1 MGVAP
6 VKLRNVS
13 RSRARA
19 RAPTARYQLATG
31 VNAVLHPAAPLPP
44 NMLLSALI
52 GTNAAHTC
60 LAVPPRP
67 RATLRDRGFAVLDHD
82 PLDLSLVRP
91 AATAICS
98 ELADLLNLATR
109 LGCDANEQH
118 YRFSEVCHRA
128 RLRWDMRVPDAAVDK
143 LIDAA
148 VERAMPVLRELDAL
162 PLHPDERRLPLAR
175 RLPLRPRVLMTGAI
189 VSKRGATAQRFHS
202 DAQRSH
208 FFWSTL
214 LPRHRLFNLFVP
226 LVDVEQDGFGTQF
239 WPGSHLGRTR
249 LPRYRAAIER
259 SGSIEDDEE
268 AMAAME
274 APACKAGGACS
285 TDAVRLPDDAPRPAQ
300 PRLRRAAGGVRG
312 HRDGR
317 RVGHRQLPREQPAR
331 VGGVHRG
338 GASATTSSG
347 SRRCATR
354 GRRISAR
361 STSSAGRALRVCP
374 SKYSRRLTKS

>member
-1 MGVAP
+1 
-6 VKLRNVS
+6 
-13 RSRARA
+13 
-19 RAPTARYQLATG
+19 
-31 VNAVLHPAAPLPP
+31 
-44 NMLLSALI
+44 MLLSALLAHQR
-52 GTNAAHTC
+52 NAHA
-60 LAVPPRP
+60 PG
-67 RATLRDRGFAVLDHD
+67 RASAAASHLRDRGFAVLDHD
-82 PLDLSLVRP
+82 PLDSSLVRP

-98 ELADLLNLATR
+98 ELDELLDLATR

-143 LIDAA
+143 LVDAA

-274 APACKAGGACS
+274 APACRAGGLMLFDYR
-285 TDAVRLPDDAPRPAQ
+285 TM
-300 PRLRRAAGGVRG
+300 
-312 HRDGR
+312 
-317 RVGHRQLPREQPAR
+317 
-331 VGGVHRG
+331 HRG
-338 GASATTSSG
+338 LPNLGCDARPVAYAVIATGAAWDTANFPENSLRASVASIEEAVG
-347 SRRCATR
+347 DDLERLE
-354 GRRISAR
+354 
-361 STSSAGRALRVCP
+361 ALRDATATYFPRWDELECDP
-374 SKYSRRLTKS
+374 SCVSF